1 MAIFSG
7 PEIVNNGLVLN
18 FDAANI
24 RSYSGSGTVVNNIAS
39 STSGST
45 VNAPTYSTNLNGYF
59 SLNTDDIII
68 FPEESSL
75 NTQTVSVEVWTRT
88 NNVVQNGFWFEKG
101 QVNSQYS
108 LFQEGSIIIWRAN
121 IGGGGIVNMVQ
132 FTAAN
137 FINATK
143 WFHIVA
149 THTSGTQRVY
159 INGVLVG
166 TGTSAGTIATN
177 TNGVS
182 IGAYGGFNGS
192 RSYYYNGD
200 ISAVRV
206 YNRVLSATEVSQ
218 NFEATR
224 SRYGI

>member
-18 FDAANI
+18 FDAANV

-39 STSGST
+39 TISGST
-45 VNAPTYSTNLNGYF
+45 VNSPTYSTSLNGYF
-59 SLNTDDIII
+59 SLNTDDIIV

-88 NNVVQNGFWFEKG
+88 NNLVQNGFWFEKG

-108 LFQEGSIIIWRAN
+108 LFQESSVIIWRAN
-121 IGGGGIVNMVQ
+121 IGGLGTVNMVQ
-132 FTAAN
+132 FATSN
-137 FINATK
+137 FVNTTK